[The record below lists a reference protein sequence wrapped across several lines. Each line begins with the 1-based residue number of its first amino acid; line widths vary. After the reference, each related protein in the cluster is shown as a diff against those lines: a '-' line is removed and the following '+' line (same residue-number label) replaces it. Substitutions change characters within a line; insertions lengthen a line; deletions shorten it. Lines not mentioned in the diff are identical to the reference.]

1 MPSKCLFEDIESNW
15 VKIRSC
21 GWNFSPQ
28 IPLPTWPSPTR
39 TTTDLP
45 SAQAT
50 QLRTQFQTS
59 TTTGTTTTA
68 SPTTIWPT
76 QEPTRRSTTTR
87 EGENEVCEGL
97 SKNSEKGRWRQFM
110 KNWSETF
117 KEKRRKREQLHKVN
131 NDDVLHWTQYIF
143 SSHNEIDLE
152 VCCGCFHCE
161 HITGITP
168 RTFCHKW
175 QTLLSYHPLCHRDWN
190 VEPRQMQHDLN
201 PAPPCCDTVHYVS
214 IPIKKMH

>member
-1 MPSKCLFEDIESNW
+1 MEWCYCVNQPADDGDTGNDGDMPSKCLFEDIESNW

-21 GWNFSPQ
+21 GWNFFPQ

-68 SPTTIWPT
+68 SPTTLWTT
-76 QEPTRRSTTTR
+76 QESTRRSTTTR

-110 KNWSETF
+110 KNWLETF
-117 KEKRRKREQLHKVN
+117 KGKRRKREPLHKVN
-131 NDDVLHWTQYIF
+131 NDDVLHWTKYIF
-143 SSHNEIDLE
+143 
-152 VCCGCFHCE
+152 F
-161 HITGITP
+161 TT
-168 RTFCHKW
+168 
-175 QTLLSYHPLCHRDWN
+175 
-190 VEPRQMQHDLN
+190 
-201 PAPPCCDTVHYVS
+201 
-214 IPIKKMH
+214 